1 MLVIGILIKERDINM
16 SNGKLPQVVVIGG
29 GTGMPVLLR
38 GLKNLPIE
46 LTALVTVA
54 DDGGSTGRLRS
65 EMAIPAPG
73 DIRNVIAA
81 LSDAEPMLIELFQHR
96 FSEGNDLS
104 GHSLGNLLLAAMTS
118 VTGNFNTGI
127 KEISRVLNVKG
138 KIYPI
143 STDNMSLHAE
153 MEDGSIISGE
163 SNIPLS
169 NKRIKRVFLR
179 PQPIKPLPN
188 AVRAIES
195 ADLVVIS
202 PGSLYTSIM
211 PNLIIP
217 NVKEALRD
225 TKANVVYVCNVM
237 TQAGETTGYTASD
250 HVQAICDHIGVD
262 CVDAIVVHN
271 ETIDKSIRAVYAE
284 ENAEP
289 VEYDIERLIDMGL
302 EIIEGDI
309 INPYQRTLRH
319 DNNKIAKLLYSIIK
333 TKK

>member
-1 MLVIGILIKERDINM
+1 M
-16 SNGKLPQVVVIGG
+16 SEKKQPRVVVIGG

-54 DDGGSTGRLRS
+54 DDGGSTGRIRS

-81 LSDAEPMLIELFQHR
+81 LSDAEPMLLELFQHR
-96 FSEGNDLS
+96 FSEGNGLS
-104 GHSLGNLLLAAMTS
+104 GHSMGNLLLAAMTS
-118 VTGNFNTGI
+118 VTGDFNNGI

-143 STDNMSLHAE
+143 SNENMSLHAE
-153 MEDGSIISGE
+153 MEDGTIISGE

-169 NKRIKRVFLR
+169 KNRIKRVFIR
-179 PQPIKPLPN
+179 PQPVKPLPN
-188 AVRAIES
+188 AVRAIDA

-217 NVKEALRD
+217 HVKEALRD
-225 TKANVVYVCNVM
+225 TKAKVVYVCNVM
-237 TQAGETTGYTASD
+237 TQEGETTGYTASD
-250 HVQAICDHIGVD
+250 HVDAICDHIGD
-262 CVDAIVVHN
+262 ECLDAIVVHN
-271 ETIDKSIRAVYAE
+271 EVINKSIRDIYAE

-289 VEYDIERLIDMGL
+289 VEYDMEQLLDMGL

-309 INPYQRTLRH
+309 IDHSQFMLRH
-319 DNNKIAKLLYSIIK
+319 DNNKIAKLLYSILENK
-333 TKK
+333 

>member
-1 MLVIGILIKERDINM
+1 M
-16 SNGKLPQVVVIGG
+16 SKMDKPKVVAIGG

-54 DDGGSTGRLRS
+54 DDGGSTGRIRN

-81 LSDAEPMLIELFQHR
+81 LSDAEPMLVELFQHR
-96 FSEGNDLS
+96 FPEGNGLS

-118 VTGNFNTGI
+118 LTGNFNTGI

-143 STDNMSLHAE
+143 SNENMSLHAE
-153 MEDGSIISGE
+153 MEDGTIISGE
-163 SNIPLS
+163 SNIPIS
-169 NKRIKRVFLR
+169 NKKIKRVFLL
-179 PQPIKPLPN
+179 PQPVKPLPN
-188 AVRAIES
+188 AVRALQA
-195 ADLVVIS
+195 ADLIVIS

-217 NVKEALRD
+217 QVKEALRK
-225 TKANVVYVCNVM
+225 TKAKVVYVCNVM
-237 TQAGETTGYTASD
+237 TQEGETTGFTASD
-250 HVQAICDHIGVD
+250 HVQAICDHIGDD
-262 CVDAIVVHN
+262 CIDAIVVHN
-271 ETIDKSIRAVYAE
+271 EPIAHPIRAVYAE

-289 VEYDIERLIDMGL
+289 VRYDTDRLIEMGL
-302 EIIEGDI
+302 QIIEGDI
-309 INPYQRTLRH
+309 IDHSQPMLRH
-319 DNNKIAKLLYSIIK
+319 DNTKIANLLYSILE
-333 TKK
+333 TKQ